1 MNLALLF
8 QNKCHY
14 IKFLRGLFAGL
25 VFVVVVVAKMQ
36 IKVAINILIIII
48 ENISS
53 SQICTNLC

>member
-8 QNKCHY
+8 QNKCYY